1 MYRISNYYSG
11 GEATR
16 ESVISIV
23 SPEWAIEGEGEE
35 TVEETDGAVTLSRR
49 EAYLV
54 TLDYEELGA
63 LTFVSTLVISE

>member
-1 MYRISNYYSG
+1 M
-11 GEATR
+11 
-16 ESVISIV
+16 ISIV

-35 TVEETDGAVTLSRR
+35 TVEETDGAVILSRR